1 MKKKTKKY
9 CFATAEEIAEAEAF
23 LKKIKQER
31 ENAMKNEIREGNFYV
46 EFDYEGSGEPYVM
59 QTRLFKTIKSAK
71 QFIRKNFDFIDFD
84 LIQISIMEEVEEDK
98 DDGLR
103 NYDIITALRIKKYED
118 LEILNKTRRKSK

>member
-1 MKKKTKKY
+1 MEKKTKKY
-9 CFATAEEIAEAEAF
+9 YFATAEEIVEAEAF
-23 LKKIKQER
+23 LKKMEQER
-31 ENAMKNEIREGNFYV
+31 KNAMKNEIREGNFYV

-84 LIQISIMEEVEEDK
+84 LIQISIMEEVEEDR

-103 NYDIITALRIKKYED
+103 DYDIVTALRIEKYED